1 MVNSRIDVPDLTTDA
16 NSVKETKE
24 YKKKSLKQFETIRD
38 ETYLIKCNET
48 PKLVF

>member
-1 MVNSRIDVPDLTTDA
+1 MVNSRIDVPDLTTDG

-24 YKKKSLKQFETIRD
+24 YKKCLKQFETIRD